1 MNRKTI
7 LGILALSAGL
17 LHAENRSFD
26 EAQSIAREF
35 LGQKAGQPVEFHS
48 MRRAARNGAQSDAS
62 TQSFYAFNDVAN
74 DAFVVVSGTTL
85 TRPVLAYGAGQLPT
99 DIDDS
104 LPEGLRWWLEAIS
117 RRTAYLEQHPEA
129 AETEAQIKATTEAV
143 APLLGG
149 IAWNQTGAYALQT
162 PTIGNQHC
170 PTGCVATA
178 MGQIFRYYRQPT
190 VGQGEHSYTWK
201 YRASGTNY
209 SKELSVN
216 FAEQTYDYSL
226 MPLTFDRNYQGTSA
240 EQNEVSKLLYHCG
253 VAVNMDYDAEGSGA
267 TSPFLD
273 RAFVD
278 YFGFNSRTICI
289 MREAYS
295 YDQWIAIMQG
305 ELREGRPVLYT
316 GRSYIEENSGHAFVL
331 EGFDSDGRYY
341 VNWGWN
347 GNYNAYYDIAVLN
360 PDGVGVGAM
369 RMDDGF
375 CEDQNAVVNISP
387 NEGVGTYRTTLY
399 FPASGTFSSSK
410 SSATKGSSVNITVR
424 SIYNYS
430 SRKTEGDCGIVL
442 MQQGNVIERKNIK
455 SISLQGVKED
465 GSISGI
471 NLSAS
476 YTIPSSLSDGSY
488 QAYLYFEPKNSD
500 DWDFIQMSRTTYES
514 YLQLDVS
521 GNNVSISRPKVNRD
535 IEASQWSFDT
545 QTVATRTEQITARV
559 TNRSNETINGEFLL
573 QLTSPSK
580 TSNRISES
588 NGCHT
593 IAPGESAEIIFTY
606 RFLEAGQWNSTLYF
620 RPWNVNVTT
629 EQAIDEKRTFD
640 VEADMQGGATFI
652 LHDALYITSSDND
665 GRIYRNSAVTAT
677 LKPSNHGSDYEGTFA
692 IWFYSKTSNPT
703 TLTPLAKYEC
713 PAAVPGDGETHTI
726 TLDFRLDFNDLNKN
740 VSYYARPYY
749 FNGTE
754 WQILDPNIYA
764 KVNIYG
770 QDDPSAGIEAIT
782 IDAPT
787 PDLRSAQIFNI
798 LGKPISLPAS
808 GSLLPGLYIINGR
821 KTIIK

>member
-62 TQSFYAFNDVAN
+62 NQSFYAFNDVAN

-104 LPEGLRWWLEAIS
+104 LPEGLRWWLEAIG

-162 PTIGNQHC
+162 PTIGSQHC

-471 NLSAS
+471 NL
-476 YTIPSSLSDGSY
+476 YNQIGSMGI
-488 QAYLYFEPKNSD
+488 LLC
-500 DWDFIQMSRTTYES
+500 M
-514 YLQLDVS
+514 QLLT
-521 GNNVSISRPKVNRD
+521 PM
-535 IEASQWSFDT
+535 
-545 QTVATRTEQITARV
+545 ARK
-559 TNRSNETINGEFLL
+559 EKF
-573 QLTSPSK
+573 
-580 TSNRISES
+580 
-588 NGCHT
+588 
-593 IAPGESAEIIFTY
+593 
-606 RFLEAGQWNSTLYF
+606 FLEMNL
-620 RPWNVNVTT
+620 
-629 EQAIDEKRTFD
+629 
-640 VEADMQGGATFI
+640 
-652 LHDALYITSSDND
+652 
-665 GRIYRNSAVTAT
+665 
-677 LKPSNHGSDYEGTFA
+677 
-692 IWFYSKTSNPT
+692 
-703 TLTPLAKYEC
+703 
-713 PAAVPGDGETHTI
+713 
-726 TLDFRLDFNDLNKN
+726 
-740 VSYYARPYY
+740 
-749 FNGTE
+749 
-754 WQILDPNIYA
+754 
-764 KVNIYG
+764 
-770 QDDPSAGIEAIT
+770 
-782 IDAPT
+782 
-787 PDLRSAQIFNI
+787 
-798 LGKPISLPAS
+798 
-808 GSLLPGLYIINGR
+808 
-821 KTIIK
+821 